1 MVAAGLPR
9 QRADREER
17 RDWWT
22 SAACKE
28 ADPEMFFPVSAVG
41 LSGADIARAKAVCA
55 SCRVRLPCLRFA
67 VATRQ
72 VHGVWGGMTAEE
84 RRGL

>member
-1 MVAAGLPR
+1 
-9 QRADREER
+9 
-17 RDWWT
+17 
-22 SAACKE
+22 
-28 ADPEMFFPVSAVG
+28 MFFPVSAAG

-72 VHGVWGGMTAEE
+72 MHGVWGGTTAEE